1 MHMLQTE
8 LMAKKNT
15 VKVGQTRADKAF
27 DIMNFIILTICFLVV
42 AYPLYFVVIASVSDP
57 VEVNAGRVILYPVKA
72 SLDGY
77 RRILEYESFFSGYR
91 NTLVYTVV
99 GTLVNML
106 VTVPAAYALSRKDL
120 AGRNIVMMM
129 ITFTMVFSAGRI
141 PEFLHI
147 RNLGLIDTMWALI
160 LPTAVS
166 TWNLIVA
173 RTFFQQSIPD
183 DLLEA
188 AQLDGATN
196 AQFFVRIVLPLSKS
210 ILAVLILFYAVGHW
224 NKYQDA
230 LYYIRTDDKRPLQLV
245 LRSILFENSMGDMV
259 EDASNLAAQQR
270 LGDLIKYGIIIA
282 SSLPLMI
289 LYPFLQRYFIQGV
302 MIGAVKG

>member
-1 MHMLQTE
+1 MLQTE
-8 LMAKKNT
+8 LAAKKRGL
-15 VKVGQTRADKAF
+15 KVGQTRMDKTF
-27 DIMNFIILTICFLVV
+27 DIMNYVVLTICFLVV
-42 AYPLYFVVIASVSDP
+42 AYPLYFVVIASISDP
-57 VEVNAGRVILYPVKA
+57 VDVNAGRVILYPVKTTM
-72 SLDGY
+72 DGY
-77 RRILEYESFFSGYR
+77 RRILEYKSFFTGYR
-91 NTLVYTVV
+91 NTLVYTGV

-106 VTVPAAYALSRKDL
+106 LTVPAAYALSRKDL
-120 AGRNIVMMM
+120 VGRNFFMMM
-129 ITFTMVFSAGRI
+129 IAFTMIFSAGLI
-141 PEFLHI
+141 PTYLHI
-147 RNLGLIDTMWALI
+147 RDLGLIDTMWALI
-160 LPTAVS
+160 LPGAVS

-196 AQFFVRIVLPLSKS
+196 AQFFAQIVLPLSKS
-210 ILAVLILFYAVGHW
+210 ILAVLVLFYAVGHW
-224 NKYQDA
+224 NTYSNA
-230 LYYIRTDDKRPLQLV
+230 LYYIISDDKRPLQLV
-245 LRSILFENSMGDMV
+245 LRSILFENTMGDMV

-289 LYPFLQRYFIQGV
+289 LYPFLQRYFIQGL

>member
-1 MHMLQTE
+1 MLQTE
-8 LMAKKNT
+8 LAAKKRGL
-15 VKVGQTRADKAF
+15 KVGQTRMDRTF
-27 DIMNFIILTICFLVV
+27 DIMNYVILTICFLVV
-42 AYPLYFVVIASVSDP
+42 AYPLYFVVIASISDP
-57 VEVNAGRVILYPVKA
+57 VDVNAGRVILYPVKTTM
-72 SLDGY
+72 DGY
-77 RRILEYESFFSGYR
+77 RRILEYKSFFTGYR
-91 NTLVYTVV
+91 NTLVYTGV

-106 VTVPAAYALSRKDL
+106 LTVPAAYALSRKDL
-120 AGRNIVMMM
+120 VGRNFFMMM
-129 ITFTMVFSAGRI
+129 IAFTMIFSAGLI
-141 PEFLHI
+141 PTYLHI
-147 RNLGLIDTMWALI
+147 RDLGLIDTMWALI
-160 LPTAVS
+160 LPGAVS

-196 AQFFVRIVLPLSKS
+196 AQFFAQIVLPLSKS
-210 ILAVLILFYAVGHW
+210 ILAVLVLFYAVGHW
-224 NKYQDA
+224 NTYSNA
-230 LYYIRTDDKRPLQLV
+230 LYYIISDDKRPLQLV
-245 LRSILFENSMGDMV
+245 LRSILFENTMGDMV

>member
-1 MHMLQTE
+1 MLQTE
-8 LMAKKNT
+8 LVAKKRGL
-15 VKVGQTRADKAF
+15 KVGQTRMDRTF
-27 DIMNFIILTICFLVV
+27 DIMNYVILTICFLVV
-42 AYPLYFVVIASVSDP
+42 AYPLYFVVIASISDP
-57 VEVNAGRVILYPVKA
+57 VDVNAGRVILYPVKTTM
-72 SLDGY
+72 DGY
-77 RRILEYESFFSGYR
+77 RRILEYKSFFTGYR
-91 NTLVYTVV
+91 NTLVYTGV

-106 VTVPAAYALSRKDL
+106 LTVPAAYALSRKDL
-120 AGRNIVMMM
+120 VGRNFFMMM
-129 ITFTMVFSAGRI
+129 IAFTMIFSAGLI
-141 PEFLHI
+141 PTYLHI
-147 RNLGLIDTMWALI
+147 RDLGLIDTMWALI
-160 LPTAVS
+160 LPGAVS

-196 AQFFVRIVLPLSKS
+196 AQFFAQIVLPLSKS
-210 ILAVLILFYAVGHW
+210 ILAVLVLFYAVGHW
-224 NKYQDA
+224 NTYSNA
-230 LYYIRTDDKRPLQLV
+230 LYYIISDDKRPLQLV
-245 LRSILFENSMGDMV
+245 LRSILFENTMGDMV

>member
-1 MHMLQTE
+1 MLQTE
-8 LMAKKNT
+8 LAAKKRGL
-15 VKVGQTRADKAF
+15 KVGQTRMDRTF
-27 DIMNFIILTICFLVV
+27 DIMNYVILTICFLVV
-42 AYPLYFVVIASVSDP
+42 AYPLYFVVIASISDP
-57 VEVNAGRVILYPVKA
+57 VDVNAGRVILYPVKTTM
-72 SLDGY
+72 DGY
-77 RRILEYESFFSGYR
+77 RRILEYKSFFTGYR
-91 NTLVYTVV
+91 NTLVYTGV

-106 VTVPAAYALSRKDL
+106 LTVPAAYALSRKDL
-120 AGRNIVMMM
+120 VGRNFFMMM
-129 ITFTMVFSAGRI
+129 IAFTMIFSAGLI
-141 PEFLHI
+141 PTYLHI
-147 RNLGLIDTMWALI
+147 RDLGLIDTMWALI
-160 LPTAVS
+160 LPGAVS

-196 AQFFVRIVLPLSKS
+196 AQFFAQIVLPLSKS
-210 ILAVLILFYAVGHW
+210 ILAVLVLFYAVGHW
-224 NKYQDA
+224 NTYSNA
-230 LYYIRTDDKRPLQLV
+230 LYYIISDDKRPLQLV
-245 LRSILFENSMGDMV
+245 LRSILFENTMGDMV

-270 LGDLIKYGIIIA
+270 LGDMIKYGIIIA

>member
-1 MHMLQTE
+1 MLQTD
-8 LMAKKNT
+8 LAVKKRGL
-15 VKVGQTRADKAF
+15 KVGQTRMDKTF
-27 DIMNFIILTICFLVV
+27 DIMNYVLLTICFLVV

-57 VEVNAGRVILYPVKA
+57 VDVNAGRVILYPVRTT
-72 SLDGY
+72 LDGY
-77 RRILEYESFFSGYR
+77 RRILEYKSFFTGYR
-91 NTLVYTVV
+91 NTLVYTGV

-106 VTVPAAYALSRKDL
+106 LTVPAAYALSRKDL
-120 AGRNIVMMM
+120 VGRNVFMMM
-129 ITFTMVFSAGRI
+129 IAFTMIFSAGLI
-141 PEFLHI
+141 PTYLHI
-147 RNLGLIDTMWALI
+147 RDLGLIDTMWALI
-160 LPTAVS
+160 LPGAVS

-196 AQFFVRIVLPLSKS
+196 AQFFAQIVLPLSKS

-224 NKYQDA
+224 NTYSNA
-230 LYYIRTDDKRPLQLV
+230 LYYIISDDKRPLQLV
-245 LRSILFENSMGDMV
+245 LRSILFENTMGDMV

-282 SSLPLMI
+282 SSLPLLI

>member
-1 MHMLQTE
+1 MLQTE

>member
-1 MHMLQTE
+1 
-8 LMAKKNT
+8 MAKKNT

>member
-1 MHMLQTE
+1 MLQTE
-8 LMAKKNT
+8 LAAKKRGL
-15 VKVGQTRADKAF
+15 KVGQTRMDRTF
-27 DIMNFIILTICFLVV
+27 DIMNYVILTICFLVV
-42 AYPLYFVVIASVSDP
+42 AYPLYFVVIASISDP
-57 VEVNAGRVILYPVKA
+57 VDVNAGRVILYPVKTTM
-72 SLDGY
+72 DGY
-77 RRILEYESFFSGYR
+77 RRILEYKSFFTGYR
-91 NTLVYTVV
+91 NTLVYTGV

-106 VTVPAAYALSRKDL
+106 LTVPAAYALSRKDL
-120 AGRNIVMMM
+120 VGRNFFMMM
-129 ITFTMVFSAGRI
+129 IAFTMIFSAGLI
-141 PEFLHI
+141 PTYLHI
-147 RNLGLIDTMWALI
+147 RDLGLIDTMWALI
-160 LPTAVS
+160 LPGAVS

-196 AQFFVRIVLPLSKS
+196 AQFFAQIVLPLSKS
-210 ILAVLILFYAVGHW
+210 ILAVLVLFYAVGHW
-224 NKYQDA
+224 NTYSNA
-230 LYYIRTDDKRPLQLV
+230 LYYIISDDKRPLQLV
-245 LRSILFENSMGDMV
+245 LRSILFENTMGDMV

-302 MIGAVKG
+302 IFRG